1 MPEDQPDT
9 SANLII
15 SPLPTG
21 ATTYHLQEQLHD
33 LQATTIVE
41 LFEVDADYHAQLIT
55 KLIHE
60 HAPHLIVRSS
70 KNVEDNSAT

>member
-1 MPEDQPDT
+1 MD
-9 SANLII
+9 L
-15 SPLPTG
+15 
-21 ATTYHLQEQLHD
+21 EQVSELFD
-33 LQATTIVE
+33 DKGE

-70 KNVEDNSAT
+70 KNVEDNSAKYVK